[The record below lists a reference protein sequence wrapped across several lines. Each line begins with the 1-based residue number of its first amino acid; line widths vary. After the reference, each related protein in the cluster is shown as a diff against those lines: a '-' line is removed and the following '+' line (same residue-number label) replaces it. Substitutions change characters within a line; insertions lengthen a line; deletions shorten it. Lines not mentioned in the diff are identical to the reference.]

1 MPITFSD
8 IVKVT
13 NGAHFFNADLHV
25 HSYGASHDVKDATM
39 TVEAIIE
46 EAVKQSIAVLAI
58 TDHNTDANTQ
68 KAINYAQKYTGQL
81 LVLAGIEISTA
92 HGHLLVYAAPD
103 NAGAIRD
110 LLGRIKLVGKSG
122 DQNAHT
128 AMSMADVIREAHQM
142 GCISIAA
149 HIDRDK
155 SGFEMLVQGYPNWK
169 KDVLA
174 SPGLYGL
181 ECDDVAHLCWYS
193 ETDEANDYGANRKK
207 LFQARFTASAT
218 MGRPELAH
226 VQGSDSHSLAA
237 FSAGRAGKLLTRFK
251 LNELNFESFR
261 VALTVPE
268 ARVRALASIPRSLP
282 HILGMHVTGGFL
294 DGETY
299 HYSANLNCFIGG
311 RGTGKSTAL
320 KTLAYGLGI
329 DDDLE
334 VHANG
339 PGSVVVYCENGDGVR
354 YRYERVRGGRPL
366 VKAKDDGEI
375 VDVPESAFRVEYY
388 RQGEL
393 TEVAKDPL
401 KNPQLLQDFLDR
413 HLILSDLTNKETQL
427 VAALKQNSGQLIPL
441 EGSAGQLAE
450 KNKLLGEANKK
461 LTIAE
466 EGKLKDIAA
475 EQSQLSGERSL
486 SQSLAGVRDV
496 YDRGLTLSSFL
507 KDYDAMANVAK
518 PLTSVP
524 DSVAALQK
532 VKAAIGRANAILNQK
547 EKETNAALKNEAL
560 EITAALTELKTA
572 HGKIEAALNLKI
584 TDLQKKGLAGN
595 IAELATLLKQ
605 KEALTKEINQIN
617 GQAGQLKQI
626 RLDRDNYLKELAD
639 VREEITQR
647 RKAQLQSINQNL
659 AKTISDYTIFVHY
672 EPSGIVDEFKRFI
685 LDAMQGSHFREE
697 MAHAFCCAIMPGDL
711 AKVMWSGNK
720 QALAAIGGV
729 GVDWSAEIFKR
740 LWLYDKLHTLEA
752 MGKAPCPVIAV
763 KTKGAAPKSIPV
775 SLLSDGQKHTILLT
789 IAMLAQSNIPLII
802 DQPEDDLDNAF
813 IFSTV
818 VRVLREIKE
827 SRQVVVVTHNANIA
841 VLGDAELLFPM
852 QRNGDGGIAFERGS
866 VDRAETKAAV
876 IKILEGG
883 ERAFQRR
890 KEIYGQA

>member
-1 MPITFSD
+1 MPVTFPD
-8 IVKVT
+8 IAKFA
-13 NGAHFFNADLHV
+13 NGAHFYNADLHV

-46 EAVKQSIAVLAI
+46 EAVKQQIAVLAL

-68 KAINYAQKYTGQL
+68 KAIDYAQKYTGQL

-103 NAGAIRD
+103 KAGAIRD
-110 LLGRIKLVGKSG
+110 LLGRIKLVGKPG

-128 AMSMADVIREAHQM
+128 AMSMSDVIQEAYQL
-142 GCISIAA
+142 GCFSIAA
-149 HIDRDK
+149 HIDREK
-155 SGFEMLVQGYPNWK
+155 SGFEKLAAGYPNWK
-169 KDVLA
+169 KDVLGSA
-174 SPGLYGL
+174 GLYGL
-181 ECDDVAHLCWYS
+181 ECDDAQHLGWYS
-193 ETDEANDYGANRKK
+193 ESDEATDDGANRKK
-207 LFQARFTASAT
+207 LFLARFAAAAT

-226 VQGSDSHSLAA
+226 VQGSDAHSLAA
-237 FSAGRAGKLLTRFK
+237 FAAGRAGKLLTRFK

-268 ARVRALASIPRSLP
+268 ARVRAVAGIPRWLP
-282 HILGMHVTGGFL
+282 RILGMHIVGGFL

-329 DDDLE
+329 DDELDT
-334 VHANG
+334 HANG
-339 PGSVVVYCENGDGVR
+339 PASVVVYCENGDGVR

-366 VKAKDDGEI
+366 VKAKDDGDI
-375 VDVPESAFRVEYY
+375 VDVPQSAFRVEYY
-388 RQGEL
+388 RQGDL

-413 HLILSDLTNKETQL
+413 HLILSDLTNKESQL
-427 VAALKQNSGQLIPL
+427 VTALKQNSAQLIPL
-441 EGSAGQLAE
+441 EVSAAQLME
-450 KNKLLGEANKK
+450 KNKLLAEVNKK
-461 LTIAE
+461 LLIAE

-486 SQSLAGVRDV
+486 SQSLAGVRDS
-496 YDRGLTLSSFL
+496 YDRGLTLSNFL

-518 PLTSVP
+518 PLSAVP
-524 DSVAALQK
+524 DSVAALAK
-532 VKAAIGRANAILNQK
+532 VRAAIGRANAILTQK
-547 EKETNAALKNEAL
+547 EQETKAALKLEAA
-560 EITAALTELKTA
+560 EITTALAELKTA
-572 HGKIEAALNLKI
+572 HGKSEAALNLKVA
-584 TDLQKKGLAGN
+584 DLQKKGLAGN
-595 IAELATLLKQ
+595 IAELGTLLKQ
-605 KEALTKEINQIN
+605 KEALTKEINLIN
-617 GQAGQLKQI
+617 GQDAQLKQI
-626 RLDRDNYLKELAD
+626 RLDRENYLKELAG
-639 VREEITQR
+639 VRSEITQR
-647 RKAQLQSINQNL
+647 RKAQLHSVNQNL
-659 AKTISDYTIFVHY
+659 AKTISDYTVYVHY
-672 EPSGIVDEFKRFI
+672 EPAGIVDEFKRFM
-685 LDAMQGSHFREE
+685 LEAMQGTHFREDA
-697 MAHAFCCAIMPGDL
+697 AHAFCCAVMPGDL
-711 AKVMWSGNK
+711 AKTMWAQNK
-720 QALAAIGGV
+720 PALGAIGGI
-729 GVDWSAEIFKR
+729 GAEWAEEIFKR
-740 LWLYDKLHTLEA
+740 LWLYDKLHALEA
-752 MGKAPCPVIAV
+752 MGKSPCPVIAV

-827 SRQVVVVTHNANIA
+827 SRQVLVVTHNANIA

-852 QRNGDGGIAFERGS
+852 RRDGDGGAALDRGS

-890 KEIYGQA
+890 KEIYGQ